1 MSPESLASAGTSV
14 SGINGFSPIG
24 RLDTM
29 SPSSLGGSLSAGG
42 MHSQNLSIS
51 STLVGTEVGSSESS
65 NNGGLGRRQTV
76 QPRNR
81 RGNGHNPSHSR
92 GHPEAR
98 TPGEYALHHLLNSFV
113 AQADHKINQCISHV
127 GEMVTPVEQLCGPG
141 VDQTFDQLIS
151 ALGHIARQKPKPLID
166 SLMFWR
172 KAKGEAA
179 TAAKQQLNQ
188 QKSANPISN
197 GLPIALPRRNTEPT
211 QNDIGSSSL
220 HVETDIAAVSL
231 AGPQTEEAVLAERRA
246 TVSVYLVCR
255 VLIEIFEQSSLS
267 AITTDLAGRLE
278 DIVFGQLKSVDPAQI
293 SGSSLR
299 LANWRIYGKLLGHM
313 SGVDFVSVTA
323 KFVQELDAC
332 QKEIAKNPA
341 STAARDAEGRAELLI
356 LAMRHLQIKTSSGSW
371 TNSCNFV
378 RAVASLFSIAHGQ
391 RIKQAYCQVLQSMLL
406 SVAAEA
412 DVDLGAPKWKEAL
425 DIISTRLGQMLT
437 KVRHWSNA
445 FPLSI
450 TLLCVSPSDA
460 FNSQWLAMIAGMA
473 TKLKDRSTRGLALQ
487 AICRLTWTYMN
498 RILDALPSR
507 VRKIEEV
514 IKIALPQGKK
524 TNLTTDAAVAEPLIQ
539 LIRIIGF
546 RHQELCFR
554 TIIFPLI
561 NSDLFTS
568 GRDLRIEQMEPEKMV
583 IGIRAFLAIM
593 LDLEKGEQGC
603 PPFPQNF
610 PNSSVIE
617 PMPASPT
624 PNRLHLVAEA
634 KSAAAAHNDTASRPV
649 NTGGLGDVAKQY
661 YLRFCEIL
669 GKITILCDN
678 TFGGQATLNEK
689 FGGPTPKTPLAE
701 AFSFTRKEDGSIPDQ
716 KQAYYDLLHVA
727 IQALPRCL
735 SDHIPFTSL
744 INLLCTG
751 SAHIQSSIASS
762 SAQSLRSIA
771 RQGHAQAV
779 AIAFPRFIFSYDSKY
794 STMSDEGM
802 LGSGHIETT
811 LTLYIELLQ
820 IWVEELRQKTIGT
833 TGEHRDGAG
842 AAIARAMPLEM
853 THVYPHV
860 DEIEAYGLFFLC
872 SQSRKVRAFA
882 VKVLRMVTEFDK
894 AMGKDEHTRI
904 IRILEDQSDKVLDLN
919 DDNLSVAERSR
930 LQMGKR
936 KNATQN
942 TLIEI
947 CSSEVS
953 YDSTLWYKVFP
964 NLIRIAFDTC
974 PNAIAL
980 SRGIVCD
987 RLLQMQNAIEY
998 LAIAQDYR
1006 VAGRSA
1012 STSPDVLIDQWKLYL
1027 VMACVTLSGAGAQSQ
1042 SQLANAAHTRK
1053 QSRNDVGPREKLSS
1067 ARALF
1072 SAIIPLLSAGP
1083 DAIRNAIVLAL
1094 GSIKHKLY
1102 RTLLESLQYAVTRC
1116 NDEAKARIGTHQR
1129 TPSNPQRNRQT
1140 ERLRTEVTHV
1150 YKLTS
1155 TFLRDSE
1162 VCNDDWI
1169 LNNLVNYAK
1178 DLRIFLSDAE
1188 IQNDW
1193 EFQRLRFHYC
1203 GLMEEVF
1210 EGINRSR
1217 NPSRWL
1223 PFESRKSA
1231 FTLMEDWCGY
1241 SSNQGQIAQRED
1253 VMKQS
1258 AFAQQQETGERLNLS
1273 AAMEIEK
1280 KNLRIAALSAMA
1292 ALCAGPISIKTES
1305 KAILQFHLPRMLS
1318 WIESIFAT
1326 VSDKMHAIGRRALKE
1341 LIIHNIEHLV
1351 IMEHSVERCYRAE
1364 RPKALESYFEV
1375 VSQVLI
1381 EHNDYPLAF
1390 WRILGAVLFTLG
1402 NENRDIRMKSAH
1414 LLRTLEER
1422 QQKSSKLQDFDISIS
1437 DKTTAVYKLAQ
1448 FEYSKR
1454 LSKAHSELA
1463 FVIFSEFSLH
1473 FKNVTTDHQRNMVAA
1488 ILPWIQII
1496 ELQLDPNGGPTAVSY
1511 MLLSNL
1517 FEITIRSSNVLH
1529 NEVQA
1534 LWQALAT
1541 GPHGG
1546 NVQLILDFIIT
1557 LSLERREQNF
1567 VDYAKQIV
1575 VYLSATPA
1583 GARVIEFF
1591 LLQLIPKNMVNEKKT
1606 VEQMPPDMKGLP
1618 YVADLAAILPTG
1630 HKQAGLSLGQIALIF
1645 LVDLM
1650 VAPVTLP
1657 TENAIKLIHATLIL
1671 WDHYAATVQE
1681 QAREMLVHLIHELV
1695 TSKIGD
1701 DELYPKRKQI
1711 EKLVESI
1718 RGNEA
1723 DVVWGYED
1731 NNGKDDDDGASRV
1744 PQAMLYLTKEVVD
1757 LFSLVYEGMNDL
1769 WAKEALQWAST
1780 CPVRHLACRSFQVF
1794 RCISVTLDSRILA
1807 DMLARLSNTIA
1818 DEETD
1823 YQTFSMEILT
1833 TLKVIIGAL
1842 SPADLLR
1849 YPQLFWTT
1857 CACLNTIH
1865 EKEFS
1870 ETLGML
1876 EKLLDRMDM
1885 ADPAV
1890 IKTMMDN
1897 QPPKWE
1903 GGFEG
1908 LQPLVYK
1915 GLNSADSLDRTLL
1928 VLHRLAKLPNSP
1940 LVGDASR
1947 LLCGVLA
1954 NLPRFLHQYDLES
1967 PTSCAKACA
1976 LRLAE
1981 VASQQGCTPVARSL
1995 ADFADGHYS
2004 LGRDFLVSIIAAIRT
2019 SFFPESDA
2027 KSLIFMMGLLTN
2039 KSSWFRLKTME
2050 ILCVLIPEVDMSKP
2064 DISCHGP
2071 DLISPLLRLLQTD
2084 LCPQALDVMDHI
2096 MEVSGNPM
2104 ERHHMRMSLAS
2115 GSARAIRKEY
2125 ERTQSLYGIP
2135 LSSGWS
2141 IPIPAVYSS
2150 RTRNNVHAVFYTCG
2164 DAEVMN
2170 HQAAETPEV
2179 EFHADESYTDSYFPS
2194 TRTGTMKSVDTVTD
2208 TNMGDL
2214 VHKLDSLDDFFD
2226 EPDSV
2231 NDSMDGPEN
2240 YVSAE
2245 MRDLG
2250 TNIYD
2255 QQTAPLLRKSLGRT
2269 SSSASFQN
2277 GLADSRPPTSHHY
2290 QQPSLAVMNPMA
2302 FTAAALPGPTLTTP
2316 SSAATVTGLPPTLDT
2331 GEAAPPRPSLHA
2343 RSITSPA
2350 NAYQVSQPT
2359 SMPLISIL
2367 ANSGGSFLSD
2377 EDDDYDDVI
2386 FSDSENTPF
2395 PALSITSTAESTT
2408 PQSGPGPGVLTS
2420 LSNHTTPTS
2429 ATESNGPFSLEYM
2442 RKGMRRLTG
2451 GKSESQREK
2460 DRIREMARMRAL
2472 SGGHSNAAG
2481 SGVSPKVPR
2490 VPLEYLNGIAAAGG
2504 TSPAT
2509 SPGI

>member
-1 MSPESLASAGTSV
+1 MPGLETTLERRTSNNYGHHRQTSVIHGVQHSRNTSFTSPATSSPLSPESLASAGTSV

-24 RLDTM
+24 RLDAM
-29 SPSSLGGSLSAGG
+29 SPSSFGGSLSAGG

-51 STLVGTEVGSSESS
+51 STLGSPDSVSAESP
-65 NNGGLGRRQTV
+65 NGGGLVRRQTV
-76 QPRNR
+76 HPRSR

-92 GHPEAR
+92 GHSEAR
-98 TPGEYALHHLLNSFV
+98 TPGEYALHHLLNSWV

-141 VDQTFDQLIS
+141 VDPTFDQLIS

-179 TAAKQQLNQ
+179 SAAKQQLNQ
-188 QKSANPISN
+188 QKS
-197 GLPIALPRRNTEPT
+197 IALPRRNTEPS
-211 QNDIGSSSL
+211 QNDVASSNL
-220 HVETDIAAVSL
+220 HLETDIAAAAL
-231 AGPQTEEAVLAERRA
+231 TGPPTEEAVLAERRA

-299 LANWRIYGKLLGHM
+299 LANWRIYGQLLGHM

-341 STAARDAEGRAELLI
+341 STAAREAEGRAELLI
-356 LAMRHLQIKTSSGSW
+356 LAMRHLQIKTSNGSW
-371 TNSCNFV
+371 LHSCNFV
-378 RAVASLFSIAHGQ
+378 RAGANLFSIAHGQ
-391 RIKQAYCQVLQSMLL
+391 RIKQAYCQVLQAMLL

-412 DVDLGAPKWKEAL
+412 DVDLGALKWKEAL
-425 DIISTRLGQMLT
+425 EIINSRLGQMLT

-450 TLLCVSPSDA
+450 TLLCVSPPDTFS
-460 FNSQWLAMIAGMA
+460 SQWLITIAGMA

-498 RILDALPSR
+498 RIPDAPPARL
-507 VRKIEEV
+507 RKIEEV
-514 IKIALPQGKK
+514 VKIALPQGKK
-524 TNLTTDAAVAEPLIQ
+524 TNLTTDASVAEPLIQ
-539 LIRIIGF
+539 LIRIVGF

-554 TIIFPLI
+554 TIVFPLI
-561 NSDLFTS
+561 NSDLFAS

-583 IGIRAFLAIM
+583 IGIRTFLAIM

-617 PMPASPT
+617 PLPASPI
-624 PNRLHLVAEA
+624 PNRMHLVAET
-634 KSAAAAHNDTASRPV
+634 KSAAAAQNDNASRPV
-649 NTGGLGDVAKQY
+649 NTSGLGEVVKQY
-661 YLRFCEIL
+661 YLRFCDIL

-689 FGGPTPKTPLAE
+689 FGGPTPKTPLSE
-701 AFSFTRKEDGSIPDQ
+701 AFSFTRKEDGTIGDP

-751 SAHIQSSIASS
+751 SAHIHSSIASS

-779 AIAFPRFIFSYDSKY
+779 AIAFPRFIFNYDSKY

-820 IWVEELRQKTIGT
+820 IWVEELKQKAIGT
-833 TGEHRDGAG
+833 TGEHHEGAG
-842 AAIARAMPLEM
+842 AAMTRAMPLEM
-853 THVYPHV
+853 TNVYPHV

-894 AMGKDEHTRI
+894 ALGKDEHTRI

-953 YDSTLWYKVFP
+953 YDSTLWSKVFP
-964 NLIRIAFDTC
+964 NLIRITFDTC

-998 LAIAQDYR
+998 LANDSRTPQYVAQDFR

-1012 STSPDVLIDQWKLYL
+1012 STSPDVLVGQWKLYL

-1053 QSRNDVGPREKLSS
+1053 LSKSDVGPREKLSS

-1072 SAIIPLLSAGP
+1072 SAIIPLLSAEP
-1083 DAIRNAIVLAL
+1083 DSIRNAIVLAL

-1155 TFLRDSE
+1155 SFLRDSD

-1169 LNNLVNYAK
+1169 LNNLVTYAK

-1188 IQNDW
+1188 IQNAW

-1258 AFAQQQETGERLNLS
+1258 AFAQQQETGERLNLN

-1341 LIIHNIEHLV
+1341 LIVNNIEHPV
-1351 IMEHSVERCYRAE
+1351 IMEHSVERCYRSE

-1473 FKNVTTDHQRNMVAA
+1473 FKNVSTDHQRNMVAA
-1488 ILPWIQII
+1488 ILPWIQTI

-1591 LLQLIPKNMVNEKKT
+1591 LLQLIPKNMVNEKRN
-1606 VEQMPPDMKGLP
+1606 VEQLPPDMKGLP

-1630 HKQAGLSLGQIALIF
+1630 NKQVS
-1645 LVDLM
+1645 
-1650 VAPVTLP
+1650 
-1657 TENAIKLIHATLIL
+1657 
-1671 WDHYAATVQE
+1671 
-1681 QAREMLVHLIHELV
+1681 
-1695 TSKIGD
+1695 
-1701 DELYPKRKQI
+1701 
-1711 EKLVESI
+1711 
-1718 RGNEA
+1718 
-1723 DVVWGYED
+1723 
-1731 NNGKDDDDGASRV
+1731 
-1744 PQAMLYLTKEVVD
+1744 
-1757 LFSLVYEGMNDL
+1757 
-1769 WAKEALQWAST
+1769 
-1780 CPVRHLACRSFQVF
+1780 
-1794 RCISVTLDSRILA
+1794 
-1807 DMLARLSNTIA
+1807 
-1818 DEETD
+1818 
-1823 YQTFSMEILT
+1823 
-1833 TLKVIIGAL
+1833 
-1842 SPADLLR
+1842 
-1849 YPQLFWTT
+1849 
-1857 CACLNTIH
+1857 
-1865 EKEFS
+1865 
-1870 ETLGML
+1870 
-1876 EKLLDRMDM
+1876 
-1885 ADPAV
+1885 
-1890 IKTMMDN
+1890 
-1897 QPPKWE
+1897 
-1903 GGFEG
+1903 
-1908 LQPLVYK
+1908 
-1915 GLNSADSLDRTLL
+1915 TLL
-1928 VLHRLAKLPNSP
+1928 AYRLFN
-1940 LVGDASR
+1940 
-1947 LLCGVLA
+1947 C
-1954 NLPRFLHQYDLES
+1954 
-1967 PTSCAKACA
+1967 
-1976 LRLAE
+1976 
-1981 VASQQGCTPVARSL
+1981 
-1995 ADFADGHYS
+1995 
-2004 LGRDFLVSIIAAIRT
+2004 
-2019 SFFPESDA
+2019 
-2027 KSLIFMMGLLTN
+2027 
-2039 KSSWFRLKTME
+2039 
-2050 ILCVLIPEVDMSKP
+2050 
-2064 DISCHGP
+2064 
-2071 DLISPLLRLLQTD
+2071 
-2084 LCPQALDVMDHI
+2084 
-2096 MEVSGNPM
+2096 
-2104 ERHHMRMSLAS
+2104 
-2115 GSARAIRKEY
+2115 
-2125 ERTQSLYGIP
+2125 
-2135 LSSGWS
+2135 
-2141 IPIPAVYSS
+2141 
-2150 RTRNNVHAVFYTCG
+2150 
-2164 DAEVMN
+2164 
-2170 HQAAETPEV
+2170 
-2179 EFHADESYTDSYFPS
+2179 
-2194 TRTGTMKSVDTVTD
+2194 
-2208 TNMGDL
+2208 
-2214 VHKLDSLDDFFD
+2214 
-2226 EPDSV
+2226 
-2231 NDSMDGPEN
+2231 
-2240 YVSAE
+2240 
-2245 MRDLG
+2245 
-2250 TNIYD
+2250 
-2255 QQTAPLLRKSLGRT
+2255 
-2269 SSSASFQN
+2269 
-2277 GLADSRPPTSHHY
+2277 
-2290 QQPSLAVMNPMA
+2290 
-2302 FTAAALPGPTLTTP
+2302 
-2316 SSAATVTGLPPTLDT
+2316 
-2331 GEAAPPRPSLHA
+2331 
-2343 RSITSPA
+2343 
-2350 NAYQVSQPT
+2350 
-2359 SMPLISIL
+2359 
-2367 ANSGGSFLSD
+2367 
-2377 EDDDYDDVI
+2377 
-2386 FSDSENTPF
+2386 
-2395 PALSITSTAESTT
+2395 
-2408 PQSGPGPGVLTS
+2408 
-2420 LSNHTTPTS
+2420 
-2429 ATESNGPFSLEYM
+2429 
-2442 RKGMRRLTG
+2442 
-2451 GKSESQREK
+2451 
-2460 DRIREMARMRAL
+2460 
-2472 SGGHSNAAG
+2472 
-2481 SGVSPKVPR
+2481 
-2490 VPLEYLNGIAAAGG
+2490 
-2504 TSPAT
+2504 
-2509 SPGI
+2509 

>member
-24 RLDTM
+24 RLDAM

-42 MHSQNLSIS
+42 MHLQNLSIS

-65 NNGGLGRRQTV
+65 NSGGLSRRQTV

-81 RGNGHNPSHSR
+81 RANGHNPSHSR
-92 GHPEAR
+92 GHSEAR

-113 AQADHKINQCISHV
+113 SQADHKINQCISHV

-179 TAAKQQLNQ
+179 TAAKQLLNQ
-188 QKSANPISN
+188 QKSANSMSN
-197 GLPIALPRRNTEPT
+197 GLPTALPRRNTEPT

-220 HVETDIAAVSL
+220 HVETDIAAASL
-231 AGPQTEEAVLAERRA
+231 AGPPMEEAVLAERRA

-299 LANWRIYGKLLGHM
+299 LANWRIYGQLLGHM
-313 SGVDFVSVTA
+313 SGVNFVSVTA
-323 KFVQELDAC
+323 KFVQELDGC
-332 QKEIAKNPA
+332 QKEIARIPP

-425 DIISTRLGQMLT
+425 DIISARLGQMLT
-437 KVRHWSNA
+437 KVRHWNNA

-450 TLLCVSPSDA
+450 TLLCVSPPDA
-460 FNSQWLAMIAGMA
+460 FNSQWLGMISGMA

-498 RILDALPSR
+498 RVSDALPSR
-507 VRKIEEV
+507 IRKIEEV

-546 RHQELCFR
+546 KHQELCFR

-593 LDLEKGEQGC
+593 LDLEKGEQGS

-617 PMPASPT
+617 PIPASPI
-624 PNRLHLVAEA
+624 PNRLPLAAEA
-634 KSAAAAHNDTASRPV
+634 KSVAAAQNDMASRPV
-649 NTGGLGDVAKQY
+649 NTGGLGEVAKQY

-701 AFSFTRKEDGSIPDQ
+701 AFSFTRKEDGIISDQ

-771 RQGHAQAV
+771 RQSHAQAV
-779 AIAFPRFIFSYDSKY
+779 AIAFPRFIFNYDSKY

-833 TGEHRDGAG
+833 TGEHRDCSG
-842 AAIARAMPLEM
+842 AAITRAMPLEM
-853 THVYPHV
+853 TNVYPHV

-882 VKVLRMVTEFDK
+882 VKVLRMVTEFDR

-964 NLIRIAFDTC
+964 NLIRITFDTC

-998 LAIAQDYR
+998 LAVAQDYR

-1012 STSPDVLIDQWKLYL
+1012 STSPDVLVDQWKLYL

-1042 SQLANAAHTRK
+1042 SQLANAAHVRK
-1053 QSRNDVGPREKLSS
+1053 QSRSDVGPREKLSS

-1169 LNNLVNYAK
+1169 LNNLVTYAK

-1241 SSNQGQIAQRED
+1241 SSNQGQITQRED

-1258 AFAQQQETGERLNLS
+1258 AFAQQQETGEKLNSS

-1292 ALCAGPISIKTES
+1292 ALCAGPIRE
-1305 KAILQFHLPRMLS
+1305 QGR
-1318 WIESIFAT
+1318 FA
-1326 VSDKMHAIGRRALKE
+1326 V
-1341 LIIHNIEHLV
+1341 
-1351 IMEHSVERCYRAE
+1351 
-1364 RPKALESYFEV
+1364 
-1375 VSQVLI
+1375 
-1381 EHNDYPLAF
+1381 PLAENAVVD
-1390 WRILGAVLFTLG
+1390 RIDF
-1402 NENRDIRMKSAH
+1402 RDC
-1414 LLRTLEER
+1414 ER
-1422 QQKSSKLQDFDISIS
+1422 Q
-1437 DKTTAVYKLAQ
+1437 
-1448 FEYSKR
+1448 
-1454 LSKAHSELA
+1454 
-1463 FVIFSEFSLH
+1463 
-1473 FKNVTTDHQRNMVAA
+1473 
-1488 ILPWIQII
+1488 
-1496 ELQLDPNGGPTAVSY
+1496 
-1511 MLLSNL
+1511 
-1517 FEITIRSSNVLH
+1517 
-1529 NEVQA
+1529 
-1534 LWQALAT
+1534 
-1541 GPHGG
+1541 
-1546 NVQLILDFIIT
+1546 
-1557 LSLERREQNF
+1557 
-1567 VDYAKQIV
+1567 
-1575 VYLSATPA
+1575 
-1583 GARVIEFF
+1583 
-1591 LLQLIPKNMVNEKKT
+1591 
-1606 VEQMPPDMKGLP
+1606 
-1618 YVADLAAILPTG
+1618 
-1630 HKQAGLSLGQIALIF
+1630 
-1645 LVDLM
+1645 
-1650 VAPVTLP
+1650 
-1657 TENAIKLIHATLIL
+1657 NAC
-1671 WDHYAATVQE
+1671 
-1681 QAREMLVHLIHELV
+1681 
-1695 TSKIGD
+1695 
-1701 DELYPKRKQI
+1701 
-1711 EKLVESI
+1711 
-1718 RGNEA
+1718 N
-1723 DVVWGYED
+1723 
-1731 NNGKDDDDGASRV
+1731 
-1744 PQAMLYLTKEVVD
+1744 
-1757 LFSLVYEGMNDL
+1757 
-1769 WAKEALQWAST
+1769 
-1780 CPVRHLACRSFQVF
+1780 
-1794 RCISVTLDSRILA
+1794 
-1807 DMLARLSNTIA
+1807 
-1818 DEETD
+1818 
-1823 YQTFSMEILT
+1823 
-1833 TLKVIIGAL
+1833 
-1842 SPADLLR
+1842 
-1849 YPQLFWTT
+1849 
-1857 CACLNTIH
+1857 
-1865 EKEFS
+1865 
-1870 ETLGML
+1870 
-1876 EKLLDRMDM
+1876 
-1885 ADPAV
+1885 
-1890 IKTMMDN
+1890 
-1897 QPPKWE
+1897 
-1903 GGFEG
+1903 
-1908 LQPLVYK
+1908 
-1915 GLNSADSLDRTLL
+1915 
-1928 VLHRLAKLPNSP
+1928 
-1940 LVGDASR
+1940 
-1947 LLCGVLA
+1947 
-1954 NLPRFLHQYDLES
+1954 
-1967 PTSCAKACA
+1967 
-1976 LRLAE
+1976 
-1981 VASQQGCTPVARSL
+1981 
-1995 ADFADGHYS
+1995 
-2004 LGRDFLVSIIAAIRT
+2004 RT
-2019 SFFPESDA
+2019 SRSQGA
-2027 KSLIFMMGLLTN
+2027 
-2039 KSSWFRLKTME
+2039 
-2050 ILCVLIPEVDMSKP
+2050 
-2064 DISCHGP
+2064 
-2071 DLISPLLRLLQTD
+2071 
-2084 LCPQALDVMDHI
+2084 
-2096 MEVSGNPM
+2096 
-2104 ERHHMRMSLAS
+2104 HHS
-2115 GSARAIRKEY
+2115 
-2125 ERTQSLYGIP
+2125 
-2135 LSSGWS
+2135 
-2141 IPIPAVYSS
+2141 
-2150 RTRNNVHAVFYTCG
+2150 
-2164 DAEVMN
+2164 
-2170 HQAAETPEV
+2170 
-2179 EFHADESYTDSYFPS
+2179 
-2194 TRTGTMKSVDTVTD
+2194 
-2208 TNMGDL
+2208 
-2214 VHKLDSLDDFFD
+2214 
-2226 EPDSV
+2226 
-2231 NDSMDGPEN
+2231 
-2240 YVSAE
+2240 
-2245 MRDLG
+2245 
-2250 TNIYD
+2250 
-2255 QQTAPLLRKSLGRT
+2255 
-2269 SSSASFQN
+2269 
-2277 GLADSRPPTSHHY
+2277 
-2290 QQPSLAVMNPMA
+2290 
-2302 FTAAALPGPTLTTP
+2302 
-2316 SSAATVTGLPPTLDT
+2316 
-2331 GEAAPPRPSLHA
+2331 
-2343 RSITSPA
+2343 
-2350 NAYQVSQPT
+2350 
-2359 SMPLISIL
+2359 
-2367 ANSGGSFLSD
+2367 
-2377 EDDDYDDVI
+2377 
-2386 FSDSENTPF
+2386 
-2395 PALSITSTAESTT
+2395 
-2408 PQSGPGPGVLTS
+2408 
-2420 LSNHTTPTS
+2420 
-2429 ATESNGPFSLEYM
+2429 
-2442 RKGMRRLTG
+2442 
-2451 GKSESQREK
+2451 
-2460 DRIREMARMRAL
+2460 
-2472 SGGHSNAAG
+2472 
-2481 SGVSPKVPR
+2481 
-2490 VPLEYLNGIAAAGG
+2490 
-2504 TSPAT
+2504 
-2509 SPGI
+2509 